1 MLNFPVQDASIQL
14 FEQPNLLQSTSAA
27 ILSIAALPPFAHTAA
42 TLLLLPSPQIPRTKP
57 ATLAHSSYDMISH
70 DATPW
75 LAEMMRAVS
84 SGLLFSLGM
93 QSEFIWKENVADS
106 AATRSMRLNRRSDVG
121 EGGMYI

>member
-1 MLNFPVQDASIQL
+1 MLNFQLQDASIQL

-27 ILSIAALPPFAHTAA
+27 ILSIAALPPFTHMAA
-42 TLLLLPSPQIPRTKP
+42 TLLLLPSPQIPRAKP
-57 ATLAHSSYDMISH
+57 ATLVHSSYDMISH

-75 LAEMMRAVS
+75 PAEMMRAVS
-84 SGLLFSLGM
+84 SGLLLSLGV
-93 QSEFIWKENVADS
+93 QSEFTWKENVADA